1 MANHYTP
8 LKYEQ
13 LTAEQ
18 KQLRDQIAT
27 SRKLDSTQSLGGP
40 FDPFLESPV
49 LGGILSNLGYFHRF
63 QSSPQSTS
71 NRTGHF
77 NHGGALPGPA

>member
-40 FDPFLESPV
+40 ALTPFLNPP
-49 LGGILSNLGYFHRF
+49 F
-63 QSSPQSTS
+63 
-71 NRTGHF
+71 
-77 NHGGALPGPA
+77 